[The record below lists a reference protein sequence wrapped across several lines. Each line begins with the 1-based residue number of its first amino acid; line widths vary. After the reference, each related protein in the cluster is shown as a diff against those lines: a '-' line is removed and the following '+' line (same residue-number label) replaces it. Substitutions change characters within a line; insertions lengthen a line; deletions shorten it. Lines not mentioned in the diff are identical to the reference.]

1 MMKHF
6 KKVLSILCAIA
17 LLATSMTLALAE
29 ETDAQPAAVPAAE
42 EAAAPAEPA
51 AAPEEAAPAQAEPT
65 VEEAPVA
72 NAPAAETAPAE
83 NKEPAAAEE
92 PTVIEAPANDTPA
105 QAPAEQEE
113 PKQEEPA
120 QAPAEQEEHKQEE
133 PAQAP
138 AEQEEPQ
145 QEEPAQEEPAQEEPA
160 QEEPAQEEPAQEE
173 PAQEEPAQEEPAQ
186 EEPAQEEPAQD
197 PSEEG
202 QPDVSSDED
211 DDLEEIDDW
220 GYVDPE
226 VIEANVPEI
235 TDELKGLRS
244 ATLNVGSVL
253 ADTID
258 FGEELAVTLNASDA
272 STVELK
278 LYVAPGPA
286 VNTKVEGKAVSFT
299 PAHSDVPYLN
309 LYTYELANASGR
321 SFEIV
326 LSSND
331 TVSFQLAA
339 VEKLADEIIIEEEI
353 PAQVEEIPT
362 EEIPAEENIAEE
374 IPAEENNAEEI
385 PAEEIPAEGTPVE
398 ETPAEDIPADV
409 TPAGETA
416 ETPVPSIQ
424 ASVKTYD
431 ALKVGSSISDNL
443 VAGQKAKLQVK
454 CGKNPSVTLILKA
467 NPDDLAITMDGDA
480 AQFTPA
486 GDGTYTCDL
495 ENVAFRKFN
504 IIIGA
509 KQDLSFS
516 LSAVAAANEVVE
528 GEAEEAEEETAAAE
542 EVKETEEETIIVEE
556 TEQAVEAAAET
567 EEKAEVAAET
577 EEKAEVAA
585 ETEETTE
592 EAEISE
598 EAIEGE
604 AAEDVEN
611 NTEEETEEVEEIVEE
626 SSEETEEGTELV
638 VLLNDEQ
645 LEELGF
651 RKVQILNENGT
662 DIYNNISDEGV
673 VIDHLDLGA
682 EIWIKDIEIEGWA
695 LVYTIEETEQYV
707 KLAEIEKQMPTDEE
721 MIKAGYIKA
730 VACMYVGADIY
741 ASTDSTDAIDHIEYG
756 DEIWIQLIDN
766 SDRAIIYSVNNEMEE
781 RYINL
786 VDLIATLKPD
796 DIEDFPVRSVTVT
809 SNLEGYEVVY
819 YGMEEEFVASLS
831 GFEEDDKYT
840 IQWKYSTDD
849 GESYI
854 DIENANDLV
863 FAYIIDEENANY
875 RWKVMITLL
884 PKE

>member
-42 EAAAPAEPA
+42 EAAAPAEHA
-51 AAPEEAAPAQAEPT
+51 AAPEEAVPAQAEPT
-65 VEEAPVA
+65 AEEAPVA

-120 QAPAEQEEHKQEE
+120 QAPAEQEEPK
-133 PAQAP
+133 
-138 AEQEEPQ
+138 

-186 EEPAQEEPAQD
+186 EEAQEEPAQEEPAQD

-202 QPDVSSDED
+202 QPDVSSEED

-353 PAQVEEIPT
+353 PVQVEEIPT
-362 EEIPAEENIAEE
+362 EEIPAEENN
-374 IPAEENNAEEI
+374 AEENNAEEI
-385 PAEEIPAEGTPVE
+385 PAEETPAEGTPVE

-516 LSAVAAANEVVE
+516 LSAVAAASEVVE

-556 TEQAVEAAAET
+556 TEQAVEAIEKTEEAVEAAEET
-567 EEKAEVAAET
+567 EEAVEAAEET
-577 EEKAEVAA
+577 EET
-585 ETEETTE
+585 TEETTE
-592 EAEISE
+592 EAETSE
-598 EAIEGE
+598 ETIEGE

-682 EIWIKDIEIEGWA
+682 EIWIKDTEIEGWA

-707 KLAEIEKQMPTDEE
+707 KLAEVDKQPLTDEQMLE
-721 MIKAGYIKA
+721 MGYIK
-730 VACMYVGADIY
+730 VYVGIDIGANIY
-741 ASTDSTDAIDHIEYG
+741 SSIDGDVVVDHVDAGTEM
-756 DEIWIQLIDN
+756 WVMLIN
-766 SDRAIIYSVNNEMEE
+766 GADRALIFQEDEE
-781 RYINL
+781 APARYINL
-786 VDLIATLKPD
+786 VDIIATLKP
-796 DIEDFPVRSVTVT
+796 
-809 SNLEGYEVVY
+809 L
-819 YGMEEEFVASLS
+819 GMEELPTRELIIHTSVDGMQYIFYGMDVS
-831 GFEEDDKYT
+831 FETELVNFREDDVYT
-840 IQWKYSTDD
+840 VQWKYSED
-849 GESYI
+849 GKEF
-854 DIENANDLV
+854 IELEGANDLSFMTTV
-863 FAYIIDEENANY
+863 TEENAKY
-875 RWKVMITLL
+875 IWRVSVVLVT
-884 PKE
+884 PEEVASEE

>member
-51 AAPEEAAPAQAEPT
+51 AAPEEAAPAQADPT

-83 NKEPAAAEE
+83 NNEPAAAEE

-120 QAPAEQEEHKQEE
+120 QAPAEQEEPKQEE

-138 AEQEEPQ
+138 AEQEEPK
-145 QEEPAQEEPAQEEPA
+145 QEEPA

-202 QPDVSSDED
+202 QPDVSSEED

-362 EEIPAEENIAEE
+362 EEIPAEEN
-374 IPAEENNAEEI
+374 NAEEI
-385 PAEEIPAEGTPVE
+385 PAEEIPAEGTSVE

-416 ETPVPSIQ
+416 ETPVPTIQ

-486 GDGTYTCDL
+486 GDGTYTCEL

-516 LSAVAAANEVVE
+516 LSAVAATNEVVE

-542 EVKETEEETIIVEE
+542 EIKETEEETIIVEE
-556 TEQAVEAAAET
+556 TEEVVEAVEETEEKAEVAAET

-604 AAEDVEN
+604 AAEDVED
-611 NTEEETEEVEEIVEE
+611 NTDEVVEELVENEGLAAETETEIVKF
-626 SSEETEEGTELV
+626 ETFPV
-638 VLLNDEQ
+638 
-645 LEELGF
+645 
-651 RKVQILNENGT
+651 
-662 DIYNNISDEGV
+662 DIVITCDEGGATYHSIAHFEAV
-673 VIDHLDLGA
+673 LD
-682 EIWIKDIEIEGWA
+682 
-695 LVYTIEETEQYV
+695 
-707 KLAEIEKQMPTDEE
+707 
-721 MIKAGYIKA
+721 
-730 VACMYVGADIY
+730 
-741 ASTDSTDAIDHIEYG
+741 
-756 DEIWIQLIDN
+756 
-766 SDRAIIYSVNNEMEE
+766 
-781 RYINL
+781 
-786 VDLIATLKPD
+786 
-796 DIEDFPVRSVTVT
+796 
-809 SNLEGYEVVY
+809 GYE
-819 YGMEEEFVASLS
+819 
-831 GFEEDDKYT
+831 DKEYT
-840 IQWKYSTDD
+840 IQWQNSPDCEEWNDID
-849 GESYI
+849 GETNATMDVIVDETNYLLYWRALITVRI
-854 DIENANDLV
+854 DLEVGEV
-863 FAYIIDEENANY
+863 FEEESTEIDETSEVGETAEN
-875 RWKVMITLL
+875 
-884 PKE
+884 KETFVVEETQDVED